1 MRGLIE
7 LIIDILIDNAGFPH
21 RLIAQKDNFD
31 LDLAADCTNRAVHEF
46 HLMIIYKFEI
56 KDIK

>member
-1 MRGLIE
+1 MRCLIE
-7 LIIDILIDNAGFPH
+7 LVIDVLIDNAGLSH
-21 RLIAQKDNFD
+21 RLIAQKDDFD
-31 LDLAADCTNRAVHEF
+31 LDLTADCADRAVHEL